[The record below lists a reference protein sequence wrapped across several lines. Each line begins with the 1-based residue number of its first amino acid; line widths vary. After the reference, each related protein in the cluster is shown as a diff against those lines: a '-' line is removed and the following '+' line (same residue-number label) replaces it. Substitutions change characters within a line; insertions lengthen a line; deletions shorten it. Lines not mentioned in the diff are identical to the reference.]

1 VKESVF
7 EDFWSKHRKN
17 GIFACLVGFLVL
29 VLLLSALVGNAVIS
43 VATNANSID
52 DDRARNSAI
61 AGLRSIRSE
70 LESIT
75 RDNAYWDDAA
85 RIAYVEPSLDWMVET
100 WGVTTVDYP
109 LYDSV
114 AVVDANGKTLMAY
127 RQGEALSVSAEQLYP
142 LAFSDIAFRLRHQM
156 ASGFK
161 TPVIA
166 EFSSGPGGLMV
177 IGAAPIAPTTTVD
190 GFDPKKVSVLVFS
203 KFLHDDDI
211 AKMADTFSIDG
222 LVLNVVGIPADSTP
236 GNLSVPVRGFDG
248 RVIAQLEWPSQVPGW
263 KSLARVA
270 PLLVAAFLVL
280 FMFLAALAAF
290 AILSFRVIRQDQR
303 QAYLQ
308 TTRDPL
314 SGLLNRNGLF
324 RKLQNAHKRLASS
337 GLSHSLL
344 YLDLDGFKDVNDTYG
359 HTAGDQL
366 IHAVGVKL
374 SLLAPGHARTARV
387 GGDEFAILIPDDNGQ
402 AARQLARRIDRA
414 FSEPIQFGGRA
425 SAIGASIGIALLD
438 DPAINPEE
446 LVRRADVAMYHAKE
460 TGRGR
465 SCIFAPE
472 MDTDRA
478 DLIELEH
485 ELRDA
490 LAKGKIDLAF
500 QPLVDAQ
507 TGNLQ
512 GMEALA
518 RWTSPK
524 RGVVQPESFIRV
536 AERSGLIESL
546 GLIVLENALAASKAW
561 PDLKTSVNVSPAQ
574 LRNPSFPDQ
583 VRDLLAKTGVK
594 PSRLTL
600 EITEGFLVRQPER
613 AKKALL
619 ALRAVG
625 VSIALDDFGAGY
637 ASIGYLRQFHFDR
650 LKIDKS
656 LVSALDRD
664 PSAAAILQ
672 ATVALANAFRIP
684 VTAEGV
690 EREEQAAMLRLAGC
704 DELQGYL
711 YGIPRT
717 AIDIGSEFFPLPLAG

>member
-1 VKESVF
+1 MP
-7 EDFWSKHRKN
+7 
-17 GIFACLVGFLVL
+17 
-29 VLLLSALVGNAVIS
+29 
-43 VATNANSID
+43 T
-52 DDRARNSAI
+52 
-61 AGLRSIRSE
+61 
-70 LESIT
+70 
-75 RDNAYWDDAA
+75 
-85 RIAYVEPSLDWMVET
+85 M
-100 WGVTTVDYP
+100 
-109 LYDSV
+109 
-114 AVVDANGKTLMAY
+114 
-127 RQGEALSVSAEQLYP
+127 
-142 LAFSDIAFRLRHQM
+142 AFRLRHQI
-156 ASGFK
+156 AAGFK
-161 TPVIA
+161 QPVIT
-166 EFSSGPGGLMV
+166 EFATGPGGMMV
-177 IGAAPIAPTTTVD
+177 IGAAPIAPTTTVE
-190 GFDPKKVSVLVFS
+190 GFDPQKVSILVFS
-203 KFLHDDDI
+203 KFVHDDAI
-211 AKMADTFSIDG
+211 AKLADTFSIDG
-222 LVLNVVGIPADSTP
+222 LVLNMVGTPANSVP
-236 GNLSVPVRGFDG
+236 GNLSMPVRGFDG
-248 RVIAQLEWPSQVPGW
+248 RVIAHLEWPSQVPGW

-270 PLLVAAFLVL
+270 PLLIAAFLVL

-324 RKLQNAHKRLASS
+324 RKLQNAHKRLTSS

-366 IHAVGVKL
+366 IHAVGEKL

-387 GGDEFAILIPDDNGQ
+387 GGDEFAILIPDDNGE
-402 AARQLARRIDRA
+402 AARELARRIDRA
-414 FSEPIQFGGRA
+414 FSEPIHFGGRA

-711 YGIPRT
+711 FGIPRT
-717 AIDIGSEFFPLPLAG
+717 AMDIGSEFYPLPLAG